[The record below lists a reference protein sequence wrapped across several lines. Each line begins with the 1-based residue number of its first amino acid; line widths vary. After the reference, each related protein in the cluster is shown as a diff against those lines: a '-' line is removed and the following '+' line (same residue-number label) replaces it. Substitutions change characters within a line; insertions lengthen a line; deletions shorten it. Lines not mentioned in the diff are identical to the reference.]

1 MNKWNMKMEYEGNRN
16 TAELHYLLKDRIM
29 IRRLKQEVI
38 EELPPKQR
46 QIIMIDAEKS
56 LVKEIKK

>member
-1 MNKWNMKMEYEGNRN
+1 MEYEGNRN